1 MAIDPTEKGLETN
14 IEAWLVQSGYR
25 SKRIEGHALEAFKK
39 YALDVEVLF
48 EFLESTQQK
57 SLERLRKVYKEQT
70 KEKILERL
78 NKELNSRGMIDCLR
92 HGIKDYGVTLR
103 LAYNQPVSYMNRTLA
118 ELYEKNIFTISRQ
131 VYYSAQNNDS
141 IDMLVSLN
149 GLPIAVLELKNPL
162 TNQTV
167 DDAKRQYMRDRDPKE
182 LLFQFKKR
190 AIVFF
195 AVDPDEVY
203 MTTKLEKENTFFLP
217 FNKGNNG
224 GKGNPPVAN
233 DYKTAYLWKEV
244 LQKHSLIDILFRFVF
259 VQQEDILDSTGEVI
273 DKKET
278 VIFPRY
284 HQLDVVRKIEAD
296 VKLFGVG
303 TNYLVQ
309 HSAGSGKTNS
319 ISWLAHRLA
328 KLHDRDDNAIF
339 NSVIVITDRRV
350 LDKQLQDAVYQLEH
364 KAGMVAKIDKDS
376 NQLAHE
382 LVNNTRI
389 IITTLQKFPFI
400 MEKVGEFTRGKY
412 AIIIDEAHS
421 SQGGKSATAM
431 TSILSDK
438 TLEEALEADR
448 IAEENMEDIDEKIVE
463 TIVKSGKQDN
473 ISFFA
478 FTATPKAKTLEKF
491 GRMGDDGKP
500 HAFHVYSMRQAIEE
514 GFILDVLANYTT
526 YKTYYKVAKMIE
538 DDPEVS
544 SKQASKEIA
553 KYVSLHPHN
562 IAQKTEIMIEHFR
575 RVTRHKIGGRAKAM
589 VVTASRLHAVKYK
602 QAFDKYIRDKGYT
615 DMKAVVAFSGTVVD
629 TGISY
634 TEPLM
639 NGFGEKELPKKFHT
653 DEYRVLLVAEK
664 YQTGFDEP
672 LLHTMFV
679 DKKLD
684 GIKAVQTLSR
694 LNRTCKGKND
704 TFVLDFVNDADD
716 IQKAFQPYYEVTGLS
731 DTTNPNI
738 LYDLQRELDA
748 YQVYTDDE
756 VIEVSRLEFSGKKKT
771 TKTQEKLNA
780 ILDMAVER
788 YKKELPKERQED
800 FKSTGM
806 KFIRTYSFVLQIA
819 SLVDVELHKLYV
831 YLNYLLKKLPK
842 NQSEAVYLADEI
854 ALEYYRNTM
863 VFEGSISLEV
873 QGGAELNP
881 TSHGGGGGKEEP
893 RDRLSAIINRLNE
906 RFGTDFTE
914 TDRLSYEQ
922 IKEDII
928 NNDDLAQK
936 ARSNTK
942 ENFKF
947 SYEKAFLDI
956 VIGRMGQNEKFF
968 MKILEDGDFKTAV
981 MDYMFEEVYKG
992 LSNRTEKGPSHP
1004 GFLSN
1009 EQEDEHS
1016 DPPEA

>member
-1 MAIDPTEKGLETN
+1 MAIDHTEKGLETN
-14 IEAWLVQSGYR
+14 IEDWLVQSGYR
-25 SKRIEGHALEAFKK
+25 SRRIEGHALEVFKK

-48 EFLESTQQK
+48 EFLESTQSK
-57 SLERLRKVYKEQT
+57 SLERLRRVYKDQT

-78 NKELNSRGMIDCLR
+78 NKELGSRGMIDCLR
-92 HGIKDYGVTLR
+92 HGIKDYGVTLK

-141 IDMLVSLN
+141 IDMLISLN

-224 GKGNPPVAN
+224 GKGNPPIAN

-364 KAGMVAKIDKDS
+364 RAGMVAKIDRDS

-400 MEKVGEFTRGKY
+400 MEKVGEFPRGKY

-431 TSILSDK
+431 TNILSNK

-602 QAFDKYIRDKGYT
+602 QAFDKYIESKGYS
-615 DMKAVVAFSGTVVD
+615 DMKAVVAFSGTVEDSGVP
-629 TGISY
+629 Y

-639 NGFGEKELPKKFHT
+639 NGFGEKELPEKFHS
-653 DEYRVLLVAEK
+653 DEYKVLLVAEK

-704 TFVLDFVNDADD
+704 TFVLDFVNDAED

-748 YQVYTDDE
+748 YQVYTVGE
-756 VIEVSRLEFSGKKKT
+756 VIEVSKLEFSGKKKT

-819 SLVDVELHKLYV
+819 PFIDVELHKLYV

-842 NQSEAVYLADEI
+842 NQSEVVYLADEI

-893 RDRLSAIINRLNE
+893 KDRLSAIINRLNE

-956 VIGRMGQNEKFF
+956 VIDRMGQNEKFF
-968 MKILEDGDFKTAV
+968 MKILEDSDFKTAV

>member
-1 MAIDPTEKGLETN
+1 MAIDYTEKGLETN
-14 IEAWLVQSGYR
+14 IEECLVQSGYR
-25 SKRIEGHALEAFKK
+25 SRRIEGSALEDFKK
-39 YALDVEVLF
+39 YALDMEILF
-48 EFLESTQQK
+48 EFLERTQPK
-57 SLERLRKVYKEQT
+57 EMERLRKVYKEQT
-70 KEKILERL
+70 RAKILERL
-78 NKELNSRGMIDCLR
+78 SKELNSRGMIDCIR
-92 HGIKDYGVTLR
+92 HGIKDYGVTLK
-103 LAYNQPVSYMNRTLA
+103 LAYNQPVSYMNQTLT
-118 ELYEKNIFTISRQ
+118 EMYTKNIFTISRQ
-131 VYYSAQNNDS
+131 VYYSSQNNNS

-167 DDAKRQYMRDRDPKE
+167 DDAKRQYMNDRDPKE

-203 MTTKLEKENTFFLP
+203 MTTRLEKERTFFLP

-233 DYKTAYLWKEV
+233 DYKTSYLWKEI
-244 LQKHSLIDILFRFVF
+244 LQKNSLIDILFRFVF
-259 VQQEDILDSTGEVI
+259 VKQEDILDSTGEII

-284 HQLDVVRKIEAD
+284 HQLDVVMKIEDD
-296 VKLFGVG
+296 VKRFGVG

-328 KLHDRDDNAIF
+328 KLHDSEDNAIF
-339 NSVIVITDRRV
+339 NSVIVVTDRRV

-389 IITTLQKFPFI
+389 IITTLQKFPFV
-400 MEKVGEFTRGKY
+400 MEKVGEFARGKY

-448 IAEENMEDIDEKIVE
+448 LAEENMEDIDEKIVE
-463 TIVKSGKQDN
+463 TIAKSGKQDN

-514 GFILDVLANYTT
+514 GFILDVLKNYTT

-538 DDPEVS
+538 EDPEVS
-544 SKQASKEIA
+544 TKKASKEIA

-602 QAFDKYIRDKGYT
+602 QAFDKYISEKGYD
-615 DMKAVVAFSGTVVD
+615 DMKAVVAFSGTVEDSGV
-629 TGISY
+629 SY

-639 NGFGEKELPKKFHT
+639 NGFGEKELPEKFHT
-653 DEYRVLLVAEK
+653 DEYKVLLVAEK

-672 LLHTMFV
+672 LLHTMYV
-679 DKKLD
+679 DKKLS

-704 TFVLDFVNDADD
+704 TFVLDFVNDAED
-716 IQKAFQPYYEVTGLS
+716 IKEAFQPFYEVTGLEE
-731 DTTNPNI
+731 TTDPNL

-748 YQVYTDDE
+748 CQVYTDQEILE
-756 VIEVSRLEFSGKKKT
+756 VCKLEFSGKKKT
-771 TKTQEKLNA
+771 PKTQEKLNA
-780 ILDMAVER
+780 ILDRAVER
-788 YKKELPKERQED
+788 YKKDLPKERQED
-800 FKSTGM
+800 FKSSSS
-806 KFIRTYSFVLQIA
+806 KYIRTYSFILQIGPF
-819 SLVDVELHKLYV
+819 VDVELHKLYV

-842 NQSEAVYLADEI
+842 HVSESVYLADEI

-873 QGGAELNP
+873 QGGAELKP

-893 RDRLSAIINRLNE
+893 KDKLSSIINRLNE

-936 ARSNTK
+936 AKNNTK

-968 MKILEDGDFKTAV
+968 MKILEDSDFKAAV
-981 MDYMFEEVYKG
+981 MEFMFDEIYKG
-992 LSNRTEKGPSHP
+992 LQNRVS
-1004 GFLSN
+1004 
-1009 EQEDEHS
+1009 
-1016 DPPEA
+1016 